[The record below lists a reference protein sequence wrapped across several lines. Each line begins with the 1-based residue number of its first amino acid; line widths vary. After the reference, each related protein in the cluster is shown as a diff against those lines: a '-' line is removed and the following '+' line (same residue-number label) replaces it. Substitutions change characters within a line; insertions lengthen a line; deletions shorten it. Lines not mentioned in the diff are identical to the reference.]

1 MTVKKTAKKRG
12 AKPDF
17 PQDQTLRPKPYHWLS
32 AVLVAIDQ
40 LGNAVAGGYPD
51 STISARVGYN
61 ARHSNPLTRD
71 YWLLLEWVINF
82 SFSALDGPDHCY
94 QAYLSGSK
102 MHYRDGSDLMRFIL
116 SLLII
121 INAVPIVVI
130 TQLTAWWLR
139 LRGS

>member
-1 MTVKKTAKKRG
+1 MTVKKRG
-12 AKPDF
+12 AKPTI

-40 LGNAVAGGYPD
+40 LGNALSGGYPD

-82 SFSALDGPDHCY
+82 SFEAIDGPDHCY
-94 QAYLSGSK
+94 QAYVNGSK
-102 MHYRDGSDLMRFIL
+102 THYRDGSDLMRFIL

-121 INAVPIVVI
+121 INALPIAVI
-130 TQLTAWWLR
+130 AKLTAWCIKLR
-139 LRGS
+139 RRA